1 VLLWASRPSNEN
13 LGFRSPARS
22 IFLIAA
28 VFRRT
33 FARQD
38 KRRYRDGAAI
48 SRFYLTSTV
57 LLPQI
62 TPQVWNQVPSLVR
75 FSVPSGSPLWP
86 LPNLM
91 ATTLAPVDSREVVR
105 CDRCLLVQFRTT
117 NNLCRRCHG
126 SLDEDEPEIVSAPPP
141 PQVIP
146 SNGHSHGHL
155 HLATAIRSIR
165 LGSGLSQRQLAA
177 RMSVPRT
184 YVSKIENEKATP
196 TLSSLERLAKALE
209 VTVPDLLS
217 GGERNRQQEVRELMQ
232 DPFIAEILPFVAQL
246 NGMQM
251 SSILTQVRDLTV
263 RPRRTA

>member
-1 VLLWASRPSNEN
+1 
-13 LGFRSPARS
+13 
-22 IFLIAA
+22 
-28 VFRRT
+28 
-33 FARQD
+33 
-38 KRRYRDGAAI
+38 
-48 SRFYLTSTV
+48 
-57 LLPQI
+57 
-62 TPQVWNQVPSLVR
+62 
-75 FSVPSGSPLWP
+75 
-86 LPNLM
+86 M

-126 SLDEDEPEIVSAPPP
+126 SLDEDEPEVVSAPPP
-141 PQVIP
+141 PQVMP
-146 SNGHSHGHL
+146 TNGHSRGHL
-155 HLATAIRSIR
+155 HLASAIRSIR
-165 LGSGLSQRQLAA
+165 LSNGLSQRQLAT

-232 DPFIAEILPFVAQL
+232 DPFIAEMLPFVNQL

-263 RPRRTA
+263 RPRRSA